1 MTAAPIPSGL
11 PVPGLART
19 EAIVDLGAIAANVR
33 TLAGVAPT
41 ASVMAVLKADAYG
54 HGAVPV
60 AQAALAGGATWLGVA
75 FPSEAAPLRAAGITA
90 PILAWL
96 LTPGEDL
103 TAPITTGVDL
113 GVSSLALLEAV
124 IACARST
131 GTTARIHLEV
141 DTGLSRGGA
150 TAADWLD
157 LVGAAA
163 AAQAEGS
170 VHVAGVWSHLANADV
185 PGDAVNDKQLDA
197 FHSAVA
203 DAAAIG
209 VRPDVLHLANS
220 GATLSAPR
228 THFDL
233 VRTGIAVYGLTP
245 GRAIGTAR
253 SLGLVPA
260 MTLLSHV
267 ALAKRVPAGSGV
279 SYGHRYTTD
288 RETTLALA
296 PLGYA
301 DGIPRHATNVAEVL
315 LGGKRRRIAGTVC
328 MDQFVLDVGD
338 DDVAAGDP
346 IVVFGPGADG
356 EPTAD
361 EWADALGTIGYEI
374 VTRIGART
382 PRTYRPVSS

>member
-1 MTAAPIPSGL
+1 MTSAADLPAPGL
-11 PVPGLART
+11 PRT
-19 EAIVDLGAIAANVR
+19 EAVVDLNAIAANVG
-33 TLAGVAPT
+33 TLRSVAPT
-41 ASVMAVLKADAYG
+41 AMVLAVLKADAYG

-75 FPSEAAPLRAAGITA
+75 FPSEAATLRAAGITA

-103 TAPITTGVDL
+103 TAPISAGVDL
-113 GVSSLALLEAV
+113 GVGSLALLEAV
-124 IACARST
+124 VAGARAT
-131 GTTARIHLEV
+131 GTAARIHLEA

-150 TAADWLD
+150 TAADWPA
-157 LVGAAA
+157 LVGAAGA
-163 AAQAEGS
+163 AAAEGV
-170 VHVAGVWSHLANADV
+170 VHVAAIWSHLAVADV
-185 PGDAVNDKQLDA
+185 PGDVVNDRQLEA

-203 DAAAIG
+203 DAAALG

-233 VRTGIAVYGLTP
+233 VRTGIALYGLAP
-245 GRAIGTAR
+245 GPAIGTAAQ
-253 SLGLVPA
+253 LGLVPA
-260 MTLLSHV
+260 MTLRSHV

-288 RETTLALA
+288 RPTTLALA

-301 DGIPRHATNVAEVL
+301 DGIPRNATNVGEVL
-315 LGGKRRRIAGTVC
+315 LGGRRRRIAGAVC
-328 MDQFVLDVGD
+328 MDQFMLDVGD
-338 DDVAAGDP
+338 DDVSAGDP
-346 IVVFGPGADG
+346 IVVFGPGDDG

-374 VTRIGART
+374 VTRLGART
-382 PRTYRPVSS
+382 PRTYRPITP